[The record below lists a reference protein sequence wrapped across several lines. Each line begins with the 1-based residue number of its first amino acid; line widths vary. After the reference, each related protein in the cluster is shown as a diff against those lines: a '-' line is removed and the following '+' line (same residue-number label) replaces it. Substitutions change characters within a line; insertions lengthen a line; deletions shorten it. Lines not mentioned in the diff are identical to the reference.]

1 MKNRRA
7 ALKGRCWAR
16 MNRLLKKSYA
26 PHFLI
31 GGTVLAVGFSFAAA
45 PTSYWLLNA
54 LCGIAAL
61 VGVWLVGIRL
71 AYASVSRTARR
82 AWQVTLVLLL
92 LVAIREFGGP
102 GIAGIE
108 RSSGLDRLF
117 DGLVLLTAFI
127 ALWLTST
134 LDEMPHYSRALLWA
148 GFVLHLMT
156 TGLDLDDGRI
166 SGQIGLDPAHLGTT
180 IKLLQFLCLQLY
192 LIGTLAF
199 LGYLRW
205 QVFKLDKPTEAGDLA
220 RRVFAGQTLVHRYT
234 YPRVWYLSFPGG
246 RALLTVARFVYWFG
260 TMSGPVKALTGRPI
274 ARQCIDL
281 FRLFY
286 RHGLDAQAYYMFELY
301 RPEYWAGAGG
311 YLTRYETKNGL
322 IKLLTWQLSDYGKV
336 TILADKLAFAAFCKG
351 IGVPTPPLLGI
362 AEAGVLTLEPGAE
375 ARLDRDLFIKPVK
388 SKGSRGVYVFENI
401 GPGRY
406 RSKKGEEVGRAALLE
421 WLAERSKTQ
430 ALMVQQRLFNHPAIA
445 DLAERSLMAVR
456 VITCKSDRAQ
466 QAILT
471 YAFIRVI
478 TRLEPTWPVT
488 YELGIAIDLET
499 GKLGPA
505 TGDKEKWL
513 LKWWDVHPV
522 TGAQITG
529 RTLPH
534 WEEVKAIALKAHN
547 AAHGRL
553 LVGWDIAVTP
563 DGPLLL
569 EGNSYPDVDFP
580 QRVCRVDIGHS
591 PLGAPLHAALLDL
604 ERRIAAG
611 TVFRPPGSSL

>member
-1 MKNRRA
+1 
-7 ALKGRCWAR
+7 

-71 AYASVSRTARR
+71 AYESVSRTARR

-102 GIAGIE
+102 SIAGFE
-108 RSSGLDRLF
+108 ESSGLDRVM
-117 DGLVLLTAFI
+117 DGLVLVTAFV

-148 GFVLHLMT
+148 GFVLHLVT
-156 TGLDLDDGRI
+156 TGLDLWDTRI
-166 SGQIGLDPAHLGTT
+166 SEFFAVPLEQVGT
-180 IKLLQFLCLQLY
+180 IVKLSQFLCLQLY

-205 QVFKLDKPTEAGDLA
+205 QVFKLDKPSEAGDLA
-220 RRVFAGQTLVHRYT
+220 RRVFSGQTLVHRYT

-246 RALLTVARFVYWFG
+246 RPILTIARFAYWFAL
-260 TMSGPVKALTGRPI
+260 MARPVRAHAKKAI
-274 ARQCIDL
+274 WRQFVEL
-281 FRLFY
+281 FLLFY

-301 RPEYWAGAGG
+301 RPEYWQNAGG
-311 YLTRYETKNGL
+311 YLTRYETKNGIL
-322 IKLLTWQLSDYGKV
+322 KLLTWQLTDYNKV
-336 TILADKLAFAAFCKG
+336 TVLADKLKFAAFCTG

-362 AEAGVLTLEPGAE
+362 ARDGVLTLEPGADDK
-375 ARLDRDLFIKPVK
+375 LDQDLFVKPVK
-388 SKGSRGVYVFENI
+388 LKGSRGIDVFRNVA
-401 GPGRY
+401 PGRY
-406 RSKKGEEVGRAALLE
+406 RDEAGIEIDRATLMQRV
-421 WLAERSKTQ
+421 AERSKAM
-430 ALMVQQRLFNHPAIA
+430 ALMVQRRLVNHPDIA
-445 DLAERSLMAVR
+445 DLADQSLMAIR
-456 VITCKSDRAQ
+456 VITCKSGVDQ
-466 QAILT
+466 NAIVT
-471 YAFIRVI
+471 YAFIRII
-478 TRLEPTWPVT
+478 TRLEPSWPVT
-488 YELGIAIDLET
+488 YELGIAVDLAT
-499 GKLGPA
+499 GRLGPA

-513 LKWWDVHPV
+513 LEWWDVHPV
-522 TGAQITG
+522 TGARVTG
-529 RTLPH
+529 RQMPL
-534 WEEVKAIALKAHN
+534 WDEIKAIALKAHN
-547 AAHGRL
+547 AAQGRL
-553 LVGWDIAVTP
+553 LVGWDIAVTA
-563 DGPLLL
+563 DGPMLL

-604 ERRIAAG
+604 ERRIATG
-611 TVFRPPGSSL
+611 TVKRPPGASL

>member
-1 MKNRRA
+1 MD
-7 ALKGRCWAR
+7 
-16 MNRLLKKSYA
+16 RLLKKSYA

-71 AYASVSRTARR
+71 AYAPVSRTARR

-102 GIAGIE
+102 GIAGFE

-117 DGLVLLTAFI
+117 DGLVLVTAFI
-127 ALWLTST
+127 ALWLAST

-148 GFVLHLMT
+148 GFVLHLVT
-156 TGLDLDDGRI
+156 TALDLDDGRI
-166 SGQIGLDPAHLGTT
+166 SGAIRLDAEHLGT
-180 IKLLQFLCLQLY
+180 IVKLSQFLCLQLY

-199 LGYLRW
+199 IGYLRW

-246 RALLTVARFVYWFG
+246 RPMLTVARFIYWLA
-260 TMSGPVKALTGRPI
+260 TMSRPVKAETGKSI
-274 ARQCIDL
+274 ARQFLEL
-281 FRLFY
+281 FLLFY

-301 RPEYWAGAGG
+301 RPEYWSKAGG
-311 YLTRYETKNGL
+311 YLTRYETKNGIL
-322 IKLLTWQLSDYGKV
+322 KLLTWQLPDYEQL
-336 TILADKLAFAAFCKG
+336 TILADKLAFAATCKR

-362 AEAGVLTLEPGAE
+362 AQDGALTLEQGA
-375 ARLDRDLFIKPVK
+375 ATNLDQDLFIKPVR
-388 SKGSRGVYVFENI
+388 SKGSRGIYVFRNI
-401 GPGRY
+401 APGRY
-406 RSKKGEEVGRAALLE
+406 RNKKGEEIDRATLVE
-421 WLAERSKTQ
+421 WLAERSQTQ
-430 ALMVQQRLFNHPAIA
+430 ALMVQQRVFNHPAIA
-445 DLAERSLMAVR
+445 DLAEQSLVAIR
-456 VITCKSDRAQ
+456 LITCKSDPTQ
-466 QAILT
+466 NAILT

-478 TRLEPTWPVT
+478 TRLEPTWPVS

-522 TGAQITG
+522 TGAQVTG
-529 RTLPH
+529 RILPH
-534 WEEVKAIALKAHN
+534 WEEIKAIALKTHN

-553 LVGWDIAVTP
+553 LIGWDIAVTP

-591 PLGAPLHAALLDL
+591 PLGAPLHAALRDL
-604 ERRIAAG
+604 ERRIATG
-611 TVFRPPGSSL
+611 TVVRPPGATW

>member
-1 MKNRRA
+1 
-7 ALKGRCWAR
+7 

-71 AYASVSRTARR
+71 AYQSVSRTARR

-102 GIAGIE
+102 SIAGFE
-108 RSSGLDRLF
+108 ESSGLDRLM
-117 DGLVLLTAFI
+117 DGLVLVTAFI

-134 LDEMPHYSRALLWA
+134 LDEMPHYSRALLWS
-148 GFVLHLMT
+148 GFLLHLVT
-156 TGLDLDDGRI
+156 TGLDLDDGRV
-166 SGQIGLDPAHLGTT
+166 SVLLSVSPEHLGTI
-180 IKLLQFLCLQLY
+180 IKLSQFLCLQLY
-192 LIGTLAF
+192 LVGTLAF
-199 LGYLRW
+199 IGYLRW
-205 QVFKLDKPTEAGDLA
+205 QVLKLDKPSDAGDLA
-220 RRVFAGQTLVHRYT
+220 RRVFSGQTLVHRYT

-246 RALLTVARFVYWFG
+246 RPLLTVARFVYWFVL
-260 TMSGPVKALTGRPI
+260 MSRPVRAVTRRPI
-274 ARQCIDL
+274 WSQLLDL
-281 FRLFY
+281 FLLFY

-301 RPEYWAGAGG
+301 RPEYWSNAGG

-322 IKLLTWQLSDYGKV
+322 LKLLTWQLTDYKKV
-336 TILADKLAFAAFCKG
+336 TVLADKLKFATFCG
-351 IGVPTPPLLGI
+351 EIGLPTPMLLGI
-362 AEAGVLTLEPGAE
+362 ARDGVLKLETGAAE
-375 ARLDRDLFIKPVK
+375 KLDQDLFIKPVR
-388 SKGSRGVYVFENI
+388 SKGSRGIDVFRNI

-406 RSKKGEEVGRAALLE
+406 RDEAGMEIDRATLMGRV
-421 WLAERSKTQ
+421 AERSKTV
-430 ALMVQQRLFNHPAIA
+430 ALMVQQRLSNHADIA
-445 DLAERSLMAVR
+445 DLADQSLMAIR
-456 VITCKSDRAQ
+456 VITCKSDSGQ
-466 QAILT
+466 NAIIA

-478 TRLEPTWPVT
+478 TRLEPAWPVT
-488 YELGIAIDLET
+488 YELGIAIDLAT
-499 GKLGPA
+499 GQLGPA

-522 TGAQITG
+522 TGAQVTG
-529 RTLPH
+529 RQVPY
-534 WEEVKAIALKAHN
+534 WEETKAIVLTAHN
-547 AAHGRL
+547 AAQGRL

-563 DGPLLL
+563 EGPMVL

-604 ERRIAAG
+604 ERRIATG
-611 TVFRPPGSSL
+611 TVKRPPGSSL

>member
-1 MKNRRA
+1 
-7 ALKGRCWAR
+7 

-26 PHFLI
+26 PHFLA

-71 AYASVSRTARR
+71 AFAPVSRIARR

-92 LVAIREFGGP
+92 LVAAREFGGP
-102 GIAGIE
+102 AIAGLE
-108 RSSGLDRLF
+108 HRFGLDRLT
-117 DGLVLLTAFI
+117 DGLVLVTAFI

-148 GFVLHLMT
+148 GFVLHLIT
-156 TGLDLDDGRI
+156 TGLDLEDGRI
-166 SGQIGLDPAHLGTT
+166 GALSGIEPDHLGA
-180 IKLLQFLCLQLY
+180 IVKLSQFLCLQLY

-199 LGYLRW
+199 IGYLRW
-205 QVFKLDKPTEAGDLA
+205 QVFKLNKPTEAGDLA
-220 RRVFAGQTLVHRYT
+220 RRVFSGQTLVHRYT
-234 YPRVWYLSFPGG
+234 YPRVWYLGFPGG
-246 RALLTVARFVYWFG
+246 RPMLTVARFAYWFA
-260 TMSGPVKALTGRPI
+260 TMARPVN
-274 ARQCIDL
+274 ARAGKSIWRQFIEL
-281 FRLFY
+281 FLLFY

-301 RPEYWAGAGG
+301 RPEYWSKAGG
-311 YLTRYETKNGL
+311 YLTRYETKNG
-322 IKLLTWQLSDYGKV
+322 IMKLLTWQLADYEHR
-336 TILADKLAFAAFCKG
+336 TILDNKLKFAAFCKE

-362 AEAGVLTLEPGAE
+362 AQDGVLTLEEGA
-375 ARLDRDLFIKPVK
+375 AAKLDQDLFIKPVK
-388 SKGSRGVYVFENI
+388 SKGSRGIDVFENT

-406 RSKKGEEVGRAALLE
+406 RDKAGREIDRATLME
-421 WLAERSKTQ
+421 RVAERSKTQ
-430 ALMVQQRLFNHPAIA
+430 ALMVQRRLSNHPAVA
-445 DLAERSLMAVR
+445 DLAAQSLMAIR
-456 VITCKSDRAQ
+456 VITCKSGRDQ
-466 QAILT
+466 SAIVT
-471 YAFIRVI
+471 YAFIRII
-478 TRLEPTWPVT
+478 TRLEPSWPVS
-488 YELGIAIDLET
+488 YELGIAVDLAT

-513 LKWWDVHPV
+513 LEWWDVHPV
-522 TGAQITG
+522 TGAQVTG

-534 WEEVKAIALKAHN
+534 WEEIKAIALKAHD
-547 AAHGRL
+547 ASQGRL

-604 ERRIAAG
+604 ERRIATG
-611 TVFRPPGSSL
+611 TLRRPPGSSL

>member
-1 MKNRRA
+1 
-7 ALKGRCWAR
+7 

-71 AYASVSRTARR
+71 AYAPVSRTARR
-82 AWQVTLVLLL
+82 AWQATLVLLL
-92 LVAIREFGGP
+92 LVAAREFGGP
-102 GIAGIE
+102 TIASLE
-108 RSSGLDRLF
+108 RSLGFDRLF
-117 DGLVLLTAFI
+117 DGLVLVTAFI

-134 LDEMPHYSRALLWA
+134 LDEMPHYSRALLWS
-148 GFVLHLMT
+148 GFVLHLVT

-166 SGQIGLDPAHLGTT
+166 SALLGIEPTHLGAI
-180 IKLLQFLCLQLY
+180 IKLTQFLCLQLY

-199 LGYLRW
+199 IGYLRW

-220 RRVFAGQTLVHRYT
+220 RRVFSGQTLVHRYT
-234 YPRVWYLSFPGG
+234 YPRVWYLGFPGG
-246 RALLTVARFVYWFG
+246 RAMLTVARFVYWFSL
-260 TMSGPVKALTGRPI
+260 MSRPVKARGNRSI
-274 ARQCIDL
+274 WRQFLDL
-281 FRLFY
+281 FLLFY

-301 RPEYWAGAGG
+301 RPEYWPKAGG
-311 YLTRYETKNGL
+311 YLTRYETKNG
-322 IKLLTWQLSDYGKV
+322 IMKLLTWQLTDYEHRTV
-336 TILADKLAFAAFCKG
+336 LADKLKFAAFCTA

-362 AEAGVLTLEPGAE
+362 ARDGVLTLEDGA
-375 ARLDRDLFIKPVK
+375 AGKLDQDLFIKPVK
-388 SKGSRGVYVFENI
+388 SKGSRGIDVFSSI

-406 RSKKGEEVGRAALLE
+406 RDRAGAEIDRAALME
-421 WLAERSKTQ
+421 RVAERSKTQ
-430 ALMVQQRLFNHPAIA
+430 ALMVQRRLSNHPDIA
-445 DLAERSLMAVR
+445 DLAEQSLLAIR
-456 VITCKSDRAQ
+456 VITCKSDLDQ
-466 QAILT
+466 DAIVT
-471 YAFIRVI
+471 YAFIRII
-478 TRLEPTWPVT
+478 TRLEPSWPVS
-488 YELGIAIDLET
+488 YELGIAIDLAT

-513 LKWWDVHPV
+513 LEWWDVHPV
-522 TGAQITG
+522 TGAQVTG
-529 RTLPH
+529 RMMPH
-534 WEEVKAIALKAHN
+534 WEEIKAIALKAHN
-547 AAHGRL
+547 AAQGRL

-580 QRVCRVDIGHS
+580 QRVCRVGIGHS

-604 ERRIAAG
+604 ERRIATG
-611 TVFRPPGSSL
+611 TLKRPPGSSL